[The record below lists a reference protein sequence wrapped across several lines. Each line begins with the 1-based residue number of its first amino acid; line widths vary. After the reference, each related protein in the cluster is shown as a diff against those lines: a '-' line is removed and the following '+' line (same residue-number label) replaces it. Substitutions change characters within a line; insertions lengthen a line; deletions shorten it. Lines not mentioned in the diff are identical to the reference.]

1 MEEPKFETNDRMERF
16 RLFLRN
22 NGFYVALVVCLLVIG
37 GAILLLALQKDPEE
51 EAEAQTPD
59 PIVIVGQSNDERLQ
73 ELLHAP
79 TIGPAAPVKTAL
91 PTALPTPTP
100 SPTPVPDP
108 TKKPTGTQNKA
119 APPVS
124 GEIVFGYAVD
134 KLLYSVTLDQWTT
147 HCGVDI
153 KADAGTPV
161 KCAFAGTVE
170 RVYKDDALGWTVVVS
185 HTNGRSTL
193 YANLGEDVRVKVGDR
208 LNAGDA
214 VGTVGTSAISECALP
229 PHLHFAIRIDG
240 VAKDPAKYVRLG
252 K

>member
-1 MEEPKFETNDRMERF
+1 MEEPKNEMNDRMDRF

-22 NGFYVALVVCLLVIG
+22 NGFYIALVVCLVVIG
-37 GAILLLALQKDPEE
+37 GAILLLALDKPAEE
-51 EAEAQTPD
+51 EAEAQSSD

-79 TIGPAAPVKTAL
+79 TIRPAAPAKT
-91 PTALPTPTP
+91 PV
-100 SPTPVPDP
+100 PTPVPLPTAAPTEVPEP
-108 TKKPTGTQNKA
+108 TKKPSSSQSKA

-124 GEIVFGYAVD
+124 GEIVFGFAVD

-147 HCGVDI
+147 HDGVDI

-170 RVYKDDALGWTVVVS
+170 RVWKDDALGWSVSVS
-185 HTNGRSTL
+185 HANGRTTL
-193 YANLGEDVRVKVGDR
+193 YANLGENIRVKVGDR

-214 VGTVGTSAISECALP
+214 IGSVGTSAISECALP
-229 PHLHFAIRIDG
+229 PHLHFAIFVDNA
-240 VAKDPAKYVRLG
+240 AKDPAKYVRLG